1 MTRRLTR
8 YFQETRQRAD
18 RRDIQWEWI
27 ERAIAEPVR
36 ELKQADGRLRRWV
49 LIPEAGNRYLRV
61 ILLPDG

>member
-61 ILLPDG
+61 ILLPDS